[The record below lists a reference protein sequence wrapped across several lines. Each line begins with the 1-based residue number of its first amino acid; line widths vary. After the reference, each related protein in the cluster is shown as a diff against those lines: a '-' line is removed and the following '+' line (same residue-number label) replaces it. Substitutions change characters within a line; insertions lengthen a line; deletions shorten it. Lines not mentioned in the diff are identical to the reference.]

1 MFALSTPGRT
11 STAQRDFVLRLPRK
25 AVLAVAILSIASV
38 GVVAGLV
45 YAPGSPGFPYL
56 SPTYQ
61 AQKAPFQYQG
71 ATPIAGLYEVWYVPN
86 TPTLIL
92 TLAATYSQTHFYGV
106 WTYGGSSPQGNFSVQ
121 VYVNNEKTF
130 LVIPAS
136 SCPALNQIGPS
147 GYGMY
152 VGLLADS
159 PAGTLSFQ
167 YTCQNQLSL
176 ATVTLGNPHIMV
188 PSLIPPAA
196 TPQTGKEALNI
207 ESSSFSN
214 STATTL
220 YLRNTGTASINLTT
234 YYVKDA
240 AADTYS
246 RTTWTGPSISVNNV
260 ATAVIGIG
268 ASCPSCTL
276 SGTAF
281 TFTSGSSYTVTVVT
295 SRNSQFVFTITR

>member
-1 MFALSTPGRT
+1 MFALSTPGKT

-38 GVVAGLV
+38 GVVAGLA

-106 WTYGGSSPQGNFSVQ
+106 WTYGGSSPQGNFSGQ
-121 VYVNNEKTF
+121 VYVNNEKTY

-152 VGLLADS
+152 VVLLADS

-176 ATVTLGNPHIMV
+176 ATVTLGNPHIIV
-188 PSLIPPAA
+188 PSLIPAA
-196 TPQTGKEALNI
+196 LTPQTGKEALNI
-207 ESSSFSN
+207 ENSSFSN
-214 STATTL
+214 STAATL
-220 YLRNTGTASINLTT
+220 YLRNTGTTSINLTT
-234 YYVKDA
+234 YYVKDNA
-240 AADTYS
+240 NNQYS
-246 RTTWTGPSISVNNV
+246 RTIWTGPTISPNGLATTYVN
-260 ATAVIGIG
+260 IG
-268 ASCPSCTL
+268 ASCSACTL
-276 SGTAF
+276 QGTAF
-281 TFTSGSSYTVTVVT
+281 TFTTGNSYTVVVVT
-295 SRNSQFVFTITR
+295 SRKNQFTFTIVR